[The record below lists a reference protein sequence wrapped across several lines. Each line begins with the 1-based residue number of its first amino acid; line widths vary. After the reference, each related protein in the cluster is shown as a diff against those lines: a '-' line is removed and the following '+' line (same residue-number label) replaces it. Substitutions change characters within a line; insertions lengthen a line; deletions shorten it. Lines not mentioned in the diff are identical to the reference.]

1 MFPTLP
7 TLATFGASAVLP
19 RRVSPPLVGQTIAI
33 HAVNRVVRQPGV
45 PIERELRARLGEDWR
60 KTIPAG
66 VVLATATRAGMAR
79 VVYVDLMTGHAIHDA
94 RTEVGCAVGLGR
106 TPIDPWGD
114 FGIGRWLWFLADVRA
129 LPEPVLAVGHQPC
142 GGWRGRPRISSAK
155 HPQRPGWPRPAAAV
169 GCSHPGDLRTSSSL
183 WGTSEGPAY

>member
-1 MFPTLP
+1 MFPTLA

-79 VVYVDLMTGHAIHDA
+79 VVYVDLMTGHAIHARAPRSDA
-94 RTEVGCAVGLGR
+94 PWVWDGRRLTLGATSASAAGCG
-106 TPIDPWGD
+106 
-114 FGIGRWLWFLADVRA
+114 
-129 LPEPVLAVGHQPC
+129 
-142 GGWRGRPRISSAK
+142 SS
-155 HPQRPGWPRPAAAV
+155 P
-169 GCSHPGDLRTSSSL
+169 T
-183 WGTSEGPAY
+183 